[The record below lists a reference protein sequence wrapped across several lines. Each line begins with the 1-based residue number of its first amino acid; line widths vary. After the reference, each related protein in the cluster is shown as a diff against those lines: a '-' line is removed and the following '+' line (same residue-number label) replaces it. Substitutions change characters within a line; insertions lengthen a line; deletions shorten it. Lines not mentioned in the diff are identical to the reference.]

1 MSKNST
7 QATVVKD
14 QGTPKPTAEASL
26 SAIEAA
32 VSSVAETTV
41 PTDPV
46 EVVDTSRY
54 ETTATETRALV
65 SVKTEV
71 GNELTDEYMSLSAV
85 FSHLRRRPKHVQAVL
100 DEASAKRHI
109 NGRVVHD
116 MVNVGSIST
125 MAFFMTESEAER
137 RRFSIKQALNILLR
151 ASKTTLRLD
160 QVKELREKYTYWHRV
175 PAEVQAAYKG
185 K

>member
-32 VSSVAETTV
+32 VVAETTV

-54 ETTATETRALV
+54 ETTEPETRALV

-125 MAFFMTESEAER
+125 MAFFMTENEAER

-160 QVKELREKYTYWHRV
+160 QVKELREKYQYWYRV